1 MPLLSTLCVRE
12 QEQNLDKRIA
22 GDCLK
27 ATDDFSLPSPP
38 KFGERL
44 ACLLSNLLAKKMKAN
59 GSVVGGTWAQTPHSH
74 HNAMEWHKGLWTL
87 DLGGANMATHA
98 ATWRAISASLSRT
111 PFWFQPHWDHKATN
125 TAASSKIH
133 YVCVCVCVCIDYT
146 FTNIGQLLFG
156 HYQSNRPLVQLIGNK
171 EMRKCYR
178 INNLP
183 SFVWTNKQLVFEN
196 QRQVGGC
203 HKTGN
208 FLNSFY
214 FSQGGKCKSPLR
226 DFIQKNIEIVW
237 EKSLYYSWDKWRQ
250 PAAKIGILA
259 QSFSF
264 ELRKDI
270 QYFGK

>member
-59 GSVVGGTWAQTPHSH
+59 GSVVGTWAQTPHSH